1 MKRKPKQ
8 LKMCKKEFRYQ
19 LKLTKLNELK
29 FLSHLDWQNLI
40 LKSLRRAGVCFAL
53 SEGFNKVPKISFAP
67 ALPLFISSECELVN
81 FITTEPLGSAF
92 LDDFKIAAPEN
103 LRIINIKELENDG
116 RRMVSLDNLVQWA
129 KYEAELPEDN
139 IVNKMLGI
147 SNFED
152 LRYTVEKCLSS
163 NDFFIEKKTK
173 KGILKQINYRNS
185 IKTIDIADE
194 RLVFILK
201 TGQDDSVP
209 ALRADEF
216 LKCLIGKFTDK
227 EAIFE
232 IKRLSFFDKNMTELL

>member
-1 MKRKPKQ
+1 
-8 LKMCKKEFRYQ
+8 MCKKEFRYQ

-40 LKSLRRAGVCFAL
+40 LKSLRRAGVHFAL
-53 SEGFNKVPKISFAP
+53 SEGFNKVPKISFSP

-81 FITTEPLGSAF
+81 FITTEPLA
-92 LDDFKIAAPEN
+92 DDFKESFKMAAPEN
-103 LRIINIKELENDG
+103 LKIIDVKKLENDG

-129 KYEAELPEDN
+129 SYEAEIPEN
-139 IVNKMLGI
+139 NVVNKMLGI

-163 NDFFIEKKTK
+163 SDFFIEKKTK
-173 KGILKQINYRNS
+173 KGITKQINYRDS
-185 IKTIDIADE
+185 IKTIDISGGH
-194 RLVFILK
+194 LVFVLK
-201 TGQDDSVP
+201 TGQHDTLP

-216 LKCLIGKFTDK
+216 LKYLMKKFTDK

-232 IKRLSFFDKNMTELL
+232 IKRLSFFDKDMTEIL